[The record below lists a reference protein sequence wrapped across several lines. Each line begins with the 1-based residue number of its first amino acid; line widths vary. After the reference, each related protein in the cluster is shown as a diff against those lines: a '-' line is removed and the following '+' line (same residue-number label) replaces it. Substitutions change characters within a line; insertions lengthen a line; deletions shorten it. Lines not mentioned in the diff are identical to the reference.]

1 LLTKLVLI
9 GIVSL
14 FILASAPAYA
24 VVTSVTLEQDVYT
37 DLESIAFIGT
47 ESEGKKMVNVILYNP
62 NGKYVNILS
71 DPVSEVDGTFKTI
84 PKLVENL
91 FTTTGT
97 YNATAFT
104 DQKSE
109 GITLFLNYD
118 GEKVSIV
125 PNFVLKLV
133 KIGNK
138 SVTEKQT
145 LSFTASVTD
154 SSIKDLTFKL
164 DKSPPIGATINNKT
178 GVFSWTP
185 TEAQGPGT
193 YLFDVVVTK
202 GVQQSRESITVT
214 VNDATVTP
222 PPSTTQP
229 EPEPE
234 PTTKIPDFVDPK
246 KGAQYYL
253 DRYNNEP
260 AYKKWFDTNYP
271 DYTIQEAIELA
282 IPGSFS
288 EPEPTT
294 KIPDFIDPKK
304 GAQYY
309 LDRYNNEPAYK
320 KWFDTNYPDY
330 TIQEAIELAIPGSFS
345 EPEPEKKI
353 APFVDPD
360 EDPQYYIDRYNNE
373 PSYKA
378 WFDENFPDQTIYEAV
393 GVEEPKTGICGK
405 GTHFEDGTCVVEKQ
419 GGGCLIATAAYGT
432 EMSQQ
437 VQQLR
442 ELRDNTVLGTNAG
455 SSFMD
460 TFNSFYYSFSPTIA
474 DLERQS
480 PIFKNAVQVAITP
493 LLTSLSIL
501 NYVDIDSE
509 AELLGYGFSVI
520 LLNLGMYVVGPVFT
534 IIKVRKHLIN

>member
-229 EPEPE
+229 EP
-234 PTTKIPDFVDPK
+234 
-246 KGAQYYL
+246 
-253 DRYNNEP
+253 
-260 AYKKWFDTNYP
+260 
-271 DYTIQEAIELA
+271 
-282 IPGSFS
+282 

>member
-1 LLTKLVLI
+1 MT
-9 GIVSL
+9 
-14 FILASAPAYA
+14 SAPAYA
-24 VVTSVTLEQDVYT
+24 VVKSITLEKDVYT
-37 DLESIAFIGT
+37 DLESISFIGT
-47 ESEGKKMVNVILYNP
+47 ESEGKKTVNVILYNP

-71 DPVSEVDGTFKTI
+71 DPTSEVDGTFKTI
-84 PKLVENL
+84 PKLVESL

-109 GITLFLNYD
+109 GITIFLNYD
-118 GEKVSIV
+118 GERVSLL
-125 PNFVLKLV
+125 PNFVLKLI

-145 LSFTASVTD
+145 LSFTVSVTD
-154 SSIKDLTFKL
+154 SSLKDLTFKL
-164 DKSPPIGATINNKT
+164 DKNPPTGATINNKT
-178 GVFSWTP
+178 GIFSWTP

-193 YLFDVVVTK
+193 YLFDIVVVK
-202 GVQQSRESITVT
+202 GALENRETITVT

-222 PPSTTQP
+222 PPSTTAP

-234 PTTKIPDFVDPK
+234 PTTNIPDFIDPK
-246 KGAQYYL
+246 KGAEYYL

-304 GAQYY
+304 GAEYY

-345 EPEPEKKI
+345 EPEPEKNI

-378 WFDENFPDQTIYEAV
+378 WFDENFPEQTIYEAV

-405 GTHFEDGTCVVEKQ
+405 GTHLEDGTCVVEKQ
-419 GGGCLIATAAYGT
+419 GGGCLIATAAYGS
-432 EMSQQ
+432 EMSKQ

-442 ELRDNTVLGTNAG
+442 ELRDNTVLDTDAG

-460 TFNSFYYSFSPTIA
+460 TFNSIYYSFSPTIA
-474 DLERQS
+474 DWERQS
-480 PIFKNAVQVAITP
+480 PIFKNTVQIAITP

-509 AELLGYGFSVI
+509 SELLGYGFSIV
-520 LLNLGMYVVGPVFT
+520 LLNLGMYVVGPAFA
-534 IIKVRKHLIN
+534 ILKVRKHLIN